1 MDDDDGDSDEGDDSK
16 QRQKINE
23 LKVECSAKV
32 RRFGAIDMEVVGC
45 MNPKFVACS
54 AYLINFSAAG

>member
-1 MDDDDGDSDEGDDSK
+1 MLHSLAIHDYPFLLNKDK
-16 QRQKINE
+16 KIKE